1 MADNQYTILALVLPV
16 AASLYFLL
24 YRWRYSNTFA
34 HIPSPLSRNLFLGH
48 LGYIAAE
55 YKKAGNPSIH
65 PGKCERLACKSPK
78 LSTQ

>member
-1 MADNQYTILALVLPV
+1 MADTQYAILALVPVV

-34 HIPSPLSRNLFLGH
+34 HIPSSLSRNIFLGH

-55 YKKAGNPSIH
+55 YKKVGDPSVH
-65 PGKCERLACKSPK
+65 PGKCVNLAW
-78 LSTQ
+78 